1 MGWSAMQAIK
11 LDNRW
16 IIGDHNRHVISIGV
30 GFPDDIIPDDSVGRL
45 RHAPEGANA
54 TGGR

>member
-1 MGWSAMQAIK
+1 MQAIK

-30 GFPDDIIPDDSVGRL
+30 GFPDDIIPDDIVGRL